1 MLLNLI
7 NDLMYLAK
15 SNNMN
20 FTINNEFFDLTKTI
34 QNSFDTLEYFSNKK
48 KIYPKLIMKNEIIEI
63 FKNFY
68 GDK

>member
-1 MLLNLI
+1 
-7 NDLMYLAK
+7 MYLAK